1 MKITI
6 DRVDDAFQME
16 AKNERE
22 QTITMDSSVASGGK
36 DSGYRPME
44 ILLAAIGGCSSID
57 VIDILKKQREPLEG
71 LHVEIN
77 GEREP
82 GKVPSLFKEIDL
94 HFTLDGDLN
103 EGKVKR
109 AVDLSLEKYC
119 SVAKMLEKT
128 ANITYSF
135 TINQT
140 AK

>member
-16 AKNERE
+16 AKNERG
-22 QTITMDSSVASGGK
+22 QTIVMDNSTASGGK

-44 ILLAAIGGCSSID
+44 MLLVAIGGCSTID
-57 VIDILKKQREPLEG
+57 VIDILKKQREPLEN

-77 GEREP
+77 GEREA
-82 GKVPSLFKEIDL
+82 GKIPSLFKEIDL
-94 HFTLDGDLN
+94 HFTFLGDLN

-109 AVDLSLEKYC
+109 ALDLSLEKYC

-128 ANITYSF
+128 ANITYSY
-135 TINQT
+135 TIKQT